1 MRELVAVIVIW
12 VCTKMMGFA
21 CPKPDEC
28 AEDGGFFFAFFLVVW
43 MVAVLFLILALI
55 ERARG
60 DDSFR
65 INPGVPPLPELY
77 SESDN
82 NDNETSPPP
91 RQ

>member
-12 VCTKMMGFA
+12 LCMQVMTIERA
-21 CPKPDEC
+21 RE
-28 AEDGGFFFAFFLVVW
+28 GGLVFAFFLVVW

-60 DDSFR
+60 DDGFR

-82 NDNETSPPP
+82 NNDNETPPPP

>member
-1 MRELVAVIVIW
+1 MRELAAVFVIW
-12 VCTKMMGFA
+12 LCMQVMTVERA
-21 CPKPDEC
+21 RE
-28 AEDGGFFFAFFLVVW
+28 GGFVFAFFLVVW

-77 SESDN
+77 SESDDN
-82 NDNETSPPP
+82 NDNETPPPP